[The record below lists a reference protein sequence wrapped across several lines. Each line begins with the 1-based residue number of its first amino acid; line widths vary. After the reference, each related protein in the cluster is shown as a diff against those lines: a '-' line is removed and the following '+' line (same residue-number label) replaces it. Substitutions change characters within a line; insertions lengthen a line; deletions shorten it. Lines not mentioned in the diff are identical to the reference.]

1 VRAGPQ
7 PAPTPAASLLALL
20 SVLLAVSVAVL
31 AGAAHAASIAW
42 PLAPRSLADLSPSF
56 SLAFL
61 PSLGTGEPS
70 AWLQWLSMLALALL
84 LARSG
89 TAWQAVWRGWLF
101 ATAMLAATFWWLFIS
116 MHLYGGMAAP
126 LAAAAVLAL
135 AAALALYYA
144 AAAGLWWWLARRSGW
159 GAWGQAALFAALWTL
174 AEWARGT
181 WFTGF
186 PWGASGYAHLDS
198 LPWLAPY
205 SGVYGMGALS
215 AGLAMGAV
223 AWTRGGTMGRLGM
236 TSVLVGWAVLLAV
249 PGAPGWV
256 GALLPEHTRPAG
268 STNVRLLQGNI
279 AQDEKFEDRSGVPLA
294 LQWYAEQVQEA
305 ARESPADQGAGG
317 RVLVVAPETAIPQLP
332 QVLDADY
339 WRSLLAANKGSNAA
353 VLLGLPLGSWEAG
366 YTNSVL
372 GWRPGEGVPEAALY
386 RYDKHHLVPFGE
398 FIPWGFRWFTELMNI
413 PLGDFARGALGQ
425 PSFEWDGQRF
435 APNICYEDLF
445 GEELAVAFTDPA
457 QAPTVLVN
465 VSNIAWFGN
474 TVAIDQHRHISRL
487 RALELGRPMLRATN
501 TGATAI
507 ISHRGEVVQELPR
520 LTRGVLAGTVEGRQ
534 GTTPYA
540 RWAGR
545 WGLWPM
551 VGLCAALVLLAG
563 LSALLWPARLRP

>member
-1 VRAGPQ
+1 MVQGGAAAAGRVRAGA
-7 PAPTPAASLLALL
+7 PALTWAASLLAL
-20 SVLLAVSVAVL
+20 L

-42 PLAPRSLADLSPSF
+42 PLASRIHPDPIPSLAAGQP
-56 SLAFL
+56 A
-61 PSLGTGEPS
+61 
-70 AWLQWLSMLALALL
+70 AWLQWLSMLCLAALL
-84 LARSG
+84 GRAASAG
-89 TAWQAVWRGWLF
+89 QALRRGWLF

-135 AAALALYYA
+135 AAALGLYYGLA
-144 AAAGLWWWLARRSGW
+144 GGLWWWLARRTGW
-159 GAWGQAALFAALWTL
+159 GAWGQALLFAALWTL

-198 LPWLAPY
+198 LAWLAPY

-223 AWTRGGTMGRLGM
+223 AWARGGRIGRLGM
-236 TSVLVGWAVLLAV
+236 TSALLAWLALLVV
-249 PGAPGWV
+249 PAAPGWV
-256 GALLPEHTRPAG
+256 GAVLPEHTQPAG
-268 STNVRLLQGNI
+268 QTQVRLLQGNI
-279 AQDEKFEDRSGVPLA
+279 PQDEKFEERSGLPLA
-294 LQWYAEQVQEA
+294 LQWYAEQVQQA
-305 ARESPADQGAGG
+305 AREAPASGD
-317 RVLVVAPETAIPQLP
+317 RVLVVAPETAIPLLP

-339 WRSLLAANKGSNAA
+339 WRSLLAANNGSHAA

-372 GWRPGEGVPEAALY
+372 GWRPGEGVPEPAPGAALY

-413 PLGDFARGALGQ
+413 PLGDFARGPLGQ
-425 PSFEWDGQRF
+425 PAFDWDGQRF

-445 GEELAVAFTDPA
+445 GEELAVAFNDQA

-501 TGATAI
+501 TGSTAI

-534 GTTPYA
+534 GTTPFA

-545 WGLWPM
+545 WGLWPV
-551 VGLCAALVLLAG
+551 VGLCAAVVLLAG
-563 LSALLWPARLRP
+563 LSAFLRPARWRP